1 MKDEVIKPYNLKIFQ
16 NEFTNST
23 IIMLA
28 TSEHF
33 PQEEEPEKLI
43 NAILDFL
50 KEKNTTDFLTDSLKS
65 ECLLPTKKTEN
76 HNYDLYQTVL
86 NASLVLRNH
95 LLFIN

>member
-1 MKDEVIKPYNLKIFQ
+1 MKDEVIKPHNLKNSQ
-16 NEFTNST
+16 NEYTNST
-23 IIMLA
+23 TIMLA

-33 PQEEEPEKLI
+33 PQEEAEKLI

-50 KEKNTTDFLTDSLKS
+50 KEKNTTDFLIDSLKS